1 MVFVNGT
8 PLAQSTEGTEFF
20 HDFQPGIYRFTVQS
34 YGTPTNYID
43 TLQLTPGT
51 EAYVQVEP
59 VPNWEVGS
67 ANGGGSFIVATMSPQ
82 EAQTYMPMMRDQG
95 QR

>member
-1 MVFVNGT
+1 MISSREPTV
-8 PLAQSTEGTEFF
+8 LRL
-20 HDFQPGIYRFTVQS
+20 QP

-59 VPNWEVGS
+59 VPDWEVGS
-67 ANGGGSFIVATMSPQ
+67 TNGGGSFIVATMLPQ
-82 EAQTYMPMMRDQG
+82 EAQAYMQLMKTLG